1 MDILEGG
8 RSPDSKAS
16 HVTLNDELITTQSH
30 ILRDYLNDFILI
42 VLHYGCLT

>member
-1 MDILEGG
+1 MDNLEGG

-30 ILRDYLNDFILI
+30 ILRDYLNDFF
-42 VLHYGCLT
+42 